1 MEDQAASLRRLTPA
15 AQVGRSF
22 AFLGVSGCGV
32 TTMVSEMA
40 AGLTAAQRRT
50 LIIDAHP
57 GNPLAQRFVDDPG
70 VTLDMVA
77 SSQGSLHDAVT
88 QLPFGASVMNVHSR
102 PSTLMHL
109 PEPIEHRLV
118 SEYEAL
124 TRDIELVLIDAPS
137 VSTDPA
143 LAALA
148 DNLVLVL
155 TPDIQTL
162 MQAYAMVKRL
172 ALEFARRRFDVLV
185 NRARDMNEAQAIFQR
200 LSQVT
205 SEFLGVSLRWVG
217 FVPEDPMVRRA
228 VLLRTT
234 TLHGFPGS
242 EAGTACS
249 QLVAVLPRWSSV
261 EHGNAR
267 QLFERYLAA
276 TRHLAEE
283 AATPL

>member
-1 MEDQAASLRRLTPA
+1 MEDQAASMRRLTPA

-118 SEYEAL
+118 SAYEAL

-249 QLVAVLPRWSSV
+249 QLAAVLPRWSSV

>member
-1 MEDQAASLRRLTPA
+1 MEDQATSLRRLTPA

-234 TLHGFPGS
+234 TVHGFPGS

-249 QLVAVLPRWSSV
+249 QLAAVLPRWSSV

>member
-124 TRDIELVLIDAPS
+124 PRDIELVLIYAPV

-249 QLVAVLPRWSSV
+249 QLAAVLPRWSSV

>member
-1 MEDQAASLRRLTPA
+1 MEDQATSLRRLTPA

-249 QLVAVLPRWSSV
+249 QLAAVLPCWSSV

>member
-228 VLLRTT
+228 VLLGTT

-249 QLVAVLPRWSSV
+249 QLAAVLPRWSSV

>member
-1 MEDQAASLRRLTPA
+1 MEDQATSLRRLTPA

-249 QLVAVLPRWSSV
+249 QLAAVLPRWSSV

>member
-40 AGLTAAQRRT
+40 AGLTAAERRT

-249 QLVAVLPRWSSV
+249 QLAAVLPRWSSV

>member
-249 QLVAVLPRWSSV
+249 QLAAVLPRWSSV
-261 EHGNAR
+261 DHGTSR

>member
-102 PSTLMHL
+102 PSTLML
-109 PEPIEHRLV
+109 
-118 SEYEAL
+118 
-124 TRDIELVLIDAPS
+124 
-137 VSTDPA
+137 
-143 LAALA
+143 
-148 DNLVLVL
+148 NL
-155 TPDIQTL
+155 
-162 MQAYAMVKRL
+162 
-172 ALEFARRRFDVLV
+172 
-185 NRARDMNEAQAIFQR
+185 
-200 LSQVT
+200 
-205 SEFLGVSLRWVG
+205 
-217 FVPEDPMVRRA
+217 
-228 VLLRTT
+228 
-234 TLHGFPGS
+234 
-242 EAGTACS
+242 
-249 QLVAVLPRWSSV
+249 
-261 EHGNAR
+261 
-267 QLFERYLAA
+267 
-276 TRHLAEE
+276 
-283 AATPL
+283 

>member
-88 QLPFGASVMNVHSR
+88 QLLFGASVMNVHSR

-249 QLVAVLPRWSSV
+249 QLAAVLPRWSSV

>member
-40 AGLTAAQRRT
+40 AGLTAAQRCT

-249 QLVAVLPRWSSV
+249 QLAAVLPRWSSV

>member
-1 MEDQAASLRRLTPA
+1 MEDQATSLRRLTPA

-22 AFLGVSGCGV
+22 AFLGVPGCGV

-77 SSQGSLHDAVT
+77 NSQGSLHDAVT
-88 QLPFGASVMNVHSR
+88 QMPFGASVMNVHSR
-102 PSTLMHL
+102 ASTLMRL
-109 PEPIEHRLV
+109 PEAVEHRLI

-137 VSTDPA
+137 VSTEPA

-162 MQAYAMVKRL
+162 MQAYAMIKRL

-228 VLLRTT
+228 ALLRTT

-242 EAGTACS
+242 EASAACS
-249 QLVAVLPRWSSV
+249 QLAAVLPRWSSV

-276 TRHLAEE
+276 ARHLAEE
-283 AATPL
+283 ATTPL

>member
-249 QLVAVLPRWSSV
+249 QLAAVLPRWSSV

-283 AATPL
+283 AATHL

>member
-109 PEPIEHRLV
+109 PELIEHRLV

-249 QLVAVLPRWSSV
+249 QLAAVLPRWSSV

>member
-1 MEDQAASLRRLTPA
+1 MEDQAASLRRLTPS

-22 AFLGVSGCGV
+22 AFLGVSGCG
-32 TTMVSEMA
+32 TTTVVAEMA
-40 AGLTAAQRRT
+40 AGLVAAQRRV
-50 LIIDAHP
+50 LILDAHP

-70 VTLDMVA
+70 VTLDMVVN
-77 SSQGSLHDAVT
+77 SQGSLDDTVT
-88 QLPFGASVMNVHSR
+88 PLPFGSSVMNVYTR
-102 PSTLMHL
+102 PNTLAHL
-109 PEPIEHRLV
+109 SDTVERRLV

-124 TRDIELVLIDAPS
+124 ARDVELVLIDTPS
-137 VSTDPA
+137 VGTDPA

-162 MQAYAMVKRL
+162 MQAYAMIKRL

-185 NRARDMNEAQAIFQR
+185 NRARDVNEAQAIFQR

-205 SEFLGVSLRWVG
+205 SEFLGVSLRCVG

-228 VLLRTT
+228 ALLRTT
-234 TLHGFPGS
+234 TLHGFPDS
-242 EAGTACS
+242 EASTACS
-249 QLVAVLPRWSSV
+249 QLAAVLPRWCSV

-276 TRHLAEE
+276 SRHLAEE
-283 AATPL
+283 ATPL

>member
-1 MEDQAASLRRLTPA
+1 
-15 AQVGRSF
+15 
-22 AFLGVSGCGV
+22 
-32 TTMVSEMA
+32 
-40 AGLTAAQRRT
+40 
-50 LIIDAHP
+50 
-57 GNPLAQRFVDDPG
+57 
-70 VTLDMVA
+70 MVA

-249 QLVAVLPRWSSV
+249 QLAAVLPRWSSV

>member
-249 QLVAVLPRWSSV
+249 QLAAVLPHWSSV

>member
-1 MEDQAASLRRLTPA
+1 MEDQATSLRRLTPA

-185 NRARDMNEAQAIFQR
+185 NRARC
-200 LSQVT
+200 LK
-205 SEFLGVSLRWVG
+205 
-217 FVPEDPMVRRA
+217 
-228 VLLRTT
+228 TT
-234 TLHGFPGS
+234 
-242 EAGTACS
+242 C
-249 QLVAVLPRWSSV
+249 RWSSRPW
-261 EHGNAR
+261 ACSPT
-267 QLFERYLAA
+267 AA
-276 TRHLAEE
+276 
-283 AATPL
+283 

>member
-205 SEFLGVSLRWVG
+205 SEFLGVSLRCVG

-249 QLVAVLPRWSSV
+249 QLAAVLPRWSSV

>member
-1 MEDQAASLRRLTPA
+1 MVDQAASLRRLTPA

-249 QLVAVLPRWSSV
+249 QLAAVLPRWSSV